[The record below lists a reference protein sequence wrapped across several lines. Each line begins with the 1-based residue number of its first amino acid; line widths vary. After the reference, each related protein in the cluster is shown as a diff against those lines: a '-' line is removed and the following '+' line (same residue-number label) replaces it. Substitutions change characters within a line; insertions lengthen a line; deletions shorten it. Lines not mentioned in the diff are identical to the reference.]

1 MKPLVECVPNFSEGR
16 RPEVVKA
23 IAAAIAAVPG
33 VRVLDHEADADHNRC
48 VITFVGD
55 PEAALRG
62 AFEGAKTAVTLI
74 DMETHTGEHPRVGAM
89 DVCPFVP
96 ISGVTLEDC
105 VSLARRL
112 GERVAGEL
120 GVPVY
125 FYEAAATRPERK
137 ALPDVRK
144 GQYEGLKA
152 EIATNPARAPDLG
165 PLRLHPTAGA
175 TIIGARPPLIAYNVN
190 LKTSD
195 LSVAKKIAK
204 AIRERDGGLPAV
216 RALGMELKDR
226 GLVQVSINL
235 VDYKKTPPHVVFEKV
250 RQEAAMLG
258 VEVVGSEVV
267 GLIPLEAVVMA
278 ADHALKLEGFTAN
291 QVLESRLS
299 E

>member
-33 VRVLDHEADADHNRC
+33 VRVLDHEADANHNRC

-112 GERVAGEL
+112 GERVAGGL
-120 GVPVY
+120 GGPGY
-125 FYEAAATRPERK
+125 FYEAAATSGRGSTK
-137 ALPDVRK
+137 ASRRRLRRTRRGPQTWDRS
-144 GQYEGLKA
+144 GF
-152 EIATNPARAPDLG
+152 IPPPARPSSARG
-165 PLRLHPTAGA
+165 PR
-175 TIIGARPPLIAYNVN
+175 
-190 LKTSD
+190 
-195 LSVAKKIAK
+195 
-204 AIRERDGGLPAV
+204 
-216 RALGMELKDR
+216 
-226 GLVQVSINL
+226 
-235 VDYKKTPPHVVFEKV
+235 
-250 RQEAAMLG
+250 
-258 VEVVGSEVV
+258 
-267 GLIPLEAVVMA
+267 
-278 ADHALKLEGFTAN
+278 
-291 QVLESRLS
+291 
-299 E
+299 